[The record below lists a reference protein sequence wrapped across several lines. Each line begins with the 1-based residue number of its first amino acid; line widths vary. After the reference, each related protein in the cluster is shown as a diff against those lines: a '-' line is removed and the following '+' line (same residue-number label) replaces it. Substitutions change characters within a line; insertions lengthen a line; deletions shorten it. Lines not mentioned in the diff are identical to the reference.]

1 MSLQSREDYMREA
14 IRAAKEAQLEG
25 GVAIGAVLVEES
37 TGKVIARGGSTA
49 NHTNDPT
56 AHAEVNCI
64 KEAAKKLKTNN
75 LHDYTIYTTLESCHM
90 CLSAAAWARIPRIFF
105 GAYHKDVDS
114 SLVDIKGKFHD
125 EDEAKRMNLRDGNSM
140 VVKGGILEK
149 ECVHLLDSYNKQHK
163 SNSSTV

>member
-1 MSLQSREDYMREA
+1 MSQQTRENYMLEA
-14 IRAAKEAQLEG
+14 IKAAKEAELEG
-25 GVAIGAVLVEES
+25 GVAIGAVIVKES
-37 TGKVIARGGSTA
+37 TGKVIATGGSTA

-64 KEAAKKLKTNN
+64 REAAQKLKTND

-114 SLVDIKGKFHD
+114 SLIDVKGKFLD
-125 EDEAKRMNLRDGNSM
+125 EEEAKRMNLRDDISM
-140 VVKGGILEK
+140 VAKGGILEK
-149 ECVHLLDSYNKQHK
+149 ECLHLLDSYNSKHRIK
-163 SNSSTV
+163 S